1 MEQFLRPGN
10 IMKKIPVIILFLVSW
25 AGVHAQTVTPVPA
38 DSPMVRINKDPR
50 LDILGKVESEFNSM
64 AARFAKGYRL
74 LVLKSDNR
82 DYSMK
87 VRAYLL
93 QTFPDQKV
101 IMTYQAPFIKLKFGN
116 FTEKEEAERYR
127 DMIMKGRIVTGNVYL
142 VAETVEVKPDKNKE
156 EEMQ

>member
-1 MEQFLRPGN
+1 MEQFLRPGK
-10 IMKKIPVIILFLVSW
+10 IMKKITVIILFLASG
-25 AGVHAQTVTPVPA
+25 AGAYAQTATPVLT
-38 DSPMVRINKDPR
+38 DSPRVTVTKDPR
-50 LDILGKVESEFNSM
+50 LDILAKVEAEFNSM
-64 AARFAKGYRL
+64 SARFAKGYRL

-127 DMIMKGRIVTGNVYL
+127 DMIIQGRVVTGNIYL

-156 EEMQ
+156 EEL